1 VIAESTTSFDFKMFE
16 RTRESNPEL
25 LEWIEEPESFIKNQ
39 MESQPKQIS
48 FDAFQKY
55 HSEVL
60 SEF

>member
-1 VIAESTTSFDFKMFE
+1 MFE

-55 HSEVL
+55 HEEVL